1 MLTFSDNYLNLYV
14 LINSWKAYV
23 LFSVHTH
30 IYQTISDVYFFIKI
44 KFTRGWETIQYL
56 IAVGFDE
63 IWLFKLVQSY
73 AYFYSLISH
82 GCSSFDPTQGRI

>member
-14 LINSWKAYV
+14 LTLEKLMCY
-23 LFSVHTH
+23 FRYTHT
-30 IYQTISDVYFFIKI
+30 YTNLLVMYFFFIKI

-56 IAVGFDE
+56 IAVGFDK

-82 GCSSFDPTQGRI
+82 GCSSFDPIQGRI